1 MQKKIYSILFTLLA
15 LVFIAGCESTPKR
28 PIKVGACAWP
38 GYEPL
43 FLAAQLKMYDKPVK
57 LLRFSS
63 PAKAYRAFKSGAI
76 DVVALTTDELL
87 KYADYSSIPK
97 IFLILDI
104 SNGADA
110 LVAVPSIKKLEEL
123 KGKTLAL
130 ESSVLS
136 QYILSRVLQ
145 KADLTVKDIRIKNI
159 EIIEQPRAYK
169 DKEADAFVT
178 FEPAKGLLIQQGAHV
193 LFDSSMLPNEIVDAL
208 AANEETWKNNQ
219 EAIQSLKRGWY
230 KALDYMKEH
239 PQKAYQIMGELEGI
253 TADEFKK
260 SLIGLT
266 LGQRELNK
274 KLIKEKKLVEPLRQ
288 LQSVLIEKKIL
299 HKKLDPL
306 LFIGE

>member
-1 MQKKIYSILFTLLA
+1 MQKNIYSILFIFFSLVLLS
-15 LVFIAGCESTPKR
+15 GCGSTPER

-43 FLAAQLKMYDKPVK
+43 FLAAQLKMYDKPIK

-87 KYADYSSIPK
+87 KYADYSSVPK
-97 IFLILDI
+97 IFLVLDI

-110 LVAVPSIKKLEEL
+110 LIVVPSIKKLEEL

-136 QYILSRVLQ
+136 QYILSRILQ
-145 KADLTVKDIRIKNI
+145 KANLTVEDIRIKNI
-159 EIIEQPRAYK
+159 EIIEQPRAYNN
-169 DKEADAFVT
+169 KEADAFIT

-208 AANEETWKNNQ
+208 AANEKTWENNQ

-239 PQKAYQIMGELEGI
+239 PKKAYEIMGEFEDI
-253 TADEFKK
+253 TADEFEK
-260 SLIGLT
+260 SLIGLK
-266 LGQRELNK
+266 LGERELNK
-274 KLIKEKKLVEPLRQ
+274 KLIKEKKLVEPLKQ
-288 LQSVLIEKKIL
+288 LQSILLEKNIL
-299 HKKLDPL
+299 HEKLDPL

>member
-1 MQKKIYSILFTLLA
+1 MQKKISTFLFIFLT
-15 LVFIAGCESTPKR
+15 LVFFTGCESTPAR
-28 PIKVGACAWP
+28 PIKVGSCAWP

-43 FLAAQLKMYDKPVK
+43 FLAAQLKMYDKPIK

-87 KYADYSSIPK
+87 KYADYSSVPK

-110 LVAVPSIKKLEEL
+110 LVSIPDIKTIEEL
-123 KGKTLAL
+123 KGKTVAL

-145 KADLTVKDIRIKNI
+145 KANLTSKDINIKNI
-159 EIIEQPRAYK
+159 EIIEQPKAYK

-178 FEPAKGLLIQQGAHV
+178 YEPSKGSLIQQGGHV

-208 AANEETWKNNQ
+208 AANEKTWKNSQ

-230 KALDYMKEH
+230 KALDYIKEH
-239 PQKAYQIMGELEGI
+239 PQKAYKIMGELEGI
-253 TADEFKK
+253 TADEFEQ
-260 SLIGLT
+260 SLIGLN
-266 LGQRELNK
+266 LGERDLNK
-274 KLIKEKKLVEPLRQ
+274 QLITEKKLVEPLKK
-288 LQSVLIEKKIL
+288 LQRVLLEKKII
-299 HKKLDPL
+299 HKELDPL